1 MKKSSIFLLI
11 FCIIAFALLSAGCSD
26 PDAIRT
32 DVPRSS
38 QDDYP
43 VLPEPTANITY
54 MEMPFDTL
62 NELSCLVV
70 RGTVVEQLPDKQ
82 AVSRDG
88 EDADED
94 FPPIVSNVHRFSIE
108 VTDTIRGEAA
118 DRIII
123 GRNEIYD
130 GATPDLNPGDEF
142 IFFLTRYQDRGDYIV
157 TSFQEGYYYI
167 AADNRVYP
175 VKLQDSTRAY
185 SGMGL
190 SEFKKEIRS
199 YQYVEPDF

>member
-1 MKKSSIFLLI
+1 
-11 FCIIAFALLSAGCSD
+11 
-26 PDAIRT
+26 
-32 DVPRSS
+32 
-38 QDDYP
+38 
-43 VLPEPTANITY
+43 
-54 MEMPFDTL
+54 MEQRVKPCPFSFPYNL
-62 NELSCLVV
+62 MVSC
-70 RGTVVEQLPDKQ
+70 
-82 AVSRDG
+82 
-88 EDADED
+88 
-94 FPPIVSNVHRFSIE
+94 PPHSVKWTIHLFSIE

-123 GRNEIYD
+123 GRNAIYD
-130 GATPDLNPGDEF
+130 GATPDLNPGDEC

>member
-1 MKKSSIFLLI
+1 M
-11 FCIIAFALLSAGCSD
+11 
-26 PDAIRT
+26 
-32 DVPRSS
+32 
-38 QDDYP
+38 
-43 VLPEPTANITY
+43 
-54 MEMPFDTL
+54 
-62 NELSCLVV
+62 
-70 RGTVVEQLPDKQ
+70 
-82 AVSRDG
+82 
-88 EDADED
+88 
-94 FPPIVSNVHRFSIE
+94 
-108 VTDTIRGEAA
+108 TDTIWGEAA

-130 GATPDLNPGDEF
+130 EATPELNPGDEC
-142 IFFLTRYQDRGDYIV
+142 IFFLNRYQDRGDDIV

-175 VKLQDSTRAY
+175 AQLLDSTRAY